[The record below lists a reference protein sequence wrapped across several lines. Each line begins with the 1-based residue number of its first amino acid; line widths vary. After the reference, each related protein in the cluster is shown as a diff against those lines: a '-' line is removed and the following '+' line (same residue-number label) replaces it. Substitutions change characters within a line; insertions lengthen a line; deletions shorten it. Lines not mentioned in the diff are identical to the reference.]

1 MYKRQLGIR
10 QYNSVYDDPEKL
22 GQLADRDAQPDGAFE
37 LAAPMG
43 DDDASSVVYTV
54 APVAKVLLLFTTK
67 FTLLDPSGL
76 GVEMDANKPG
86 WNDAMN
92 GLPGLLGS
100 GMPETCEAWRIGDWL
115 SSTIS
120 RVKRPVVVLVELA
133 DLIANTTEA
142 LKDCLLYTSPSPRD

>member
-1 MYKRQLGIR
+1 MSAGTVQPRDFKYVEVDGLGIR

-37 LAAPMG
+37 LAAPTG
-43 DDDASSVVYTV
+43 DDDASSAVYTV
-54 APVAKVLLLFTTK
+54 EPVSKVLLLFATK

-92 GLPGLLGS
+92 GLRGLAHRGRARVHD
-100 GMPETCEAWRIGDWL
+100 PEGAAARRRAGRTRRLD
-115 SSTIS
+115 
-120 RVKRPVVVLVELA
+120 RQ
-133 DLIANTTEA
+133 
-142 LKDCLLYTSPSPRD
+142 